1 MKRMAGARQGPI
13 LLVFALLLAL
23 AGASAWFFLRA
34 DVLDSAPAR
43 EPAPAEQPHTPDEP
57 SAPSAPLATPDIAR
71 EEAQRPASIAPSHA
85 QAPPAAAAPV
95 AVTIGLRA
103 RLIDDRGTAMP
114 NATYLVFP
122 TERDGSPGARKLW
135 RQGTSDERGRVEL
148 DSLALGRWIAVFAP
162 TYRAPKRF
170 EVVLASGWNELGDI
184 EFPSLAQTA
193 DLNVRLAGPGW
204 SGDAAGV
211 LHVRSLWGEDVDRWN
226 TIGKTTWMRTLEP
239 QESRF
244 TFHGLPHGSYELS
257 FFRSDVR
264 ARMSSRTLVVPCEE
278 VVIELEPRPN
288 RLAVRLESPTGEP
301 IRSGALLVVF
311 GDGSRVGRVE
321 IQDGRGVIEALPDA
335 GGWSCIALAE
345 GCAASEIDGAAL
357 PRGPDAGI
365 TIEMTRGHGLVVLA
379 RDDQRALEVPGVGY
393 EIQLAREHASPL
405 AGVDIAVDGRTLAH
419 TDARG
424 VAILDLPR
432 ADASIELG
440 SSTHVL
446 LETSNLVE
454 MHRVDALQPLEAR
467 FSRRW

>member
-1 MKRMAGARQGPI
+1 MPAARRGPMLI
-13 LLVFALLLAL
+13 LLGVLLAL
-23 AGASAWFFLRA
+23 GAGSAWLLLRTHTPA
-34 DVLDSAPAR
+34 AAPAR
-43 EPAPAEQPHTPDEP
+43 EPQVPSEARAPVVPPTPSLPLAAPEVAREGASAPAPATPAPAQPP
-57 SAPSAPLATPDIAR
+57 SATES
-71 EEAQRPASIAPSHA
+71 
-85 QAPPAAAAPV
+85 PAANA
-95 AVTIGLRA
+95 TGLRA
-103 RLIDDRGTAMP
+103 RMIDEHGTALP

-122 TERDGSPGARKLW
+122 TERDGSPAPRKRW

-148 DSLALGRWIAVFAP
+148 DSLAPGRWIAIFAP

-193 DLNVRLAGPGW
+193 DLKVRLAGPGW

-211 LHVRSLWGEDVDRWN
+211 LHVRSSWGEDVDRWN
-226 TIGKTTWMRTLEP
+226 TIGKTSWMRRLEP
-239 QESRF
+239 EESSF
-244 TFHGLPHGSYELS
+244 TFHGLPHGRYELT
-257 FFRSDVR
+257 FFRSD
-264 ARMSSRTLVVPCEE
+264 MSSPARSLALEVPCEE

-288 RLAVRLESPTGEP
+288 RLAVRLESPTSEP
-301 IRSGALLVVF
+301 IGAGALLLVF

-321 IQDGRGVIEALPDA
+321 IQDGRGVIEALPDD
-335 GGWSCIALAE
+335 GDWSCIALAP
-345 GCAASEIDGAAL
+345 GCAASEIDGASL

-365 TIEMTRGHGLVVLA
+365 TIEMTAGHGLVVLA

-393 EIQLAREHASPL
+393 EIQLARDHAAPL
-405 AGVDIAVDGRTLAH
+405 AGVDVAVEGRTVTH

-424 VAILDLPR
+424 VAIVDLPR

-440 SSTHVL
+440 SATHVL

-454 MHRVDALQPLEAR
+454 LHCGDLLQPLEAR